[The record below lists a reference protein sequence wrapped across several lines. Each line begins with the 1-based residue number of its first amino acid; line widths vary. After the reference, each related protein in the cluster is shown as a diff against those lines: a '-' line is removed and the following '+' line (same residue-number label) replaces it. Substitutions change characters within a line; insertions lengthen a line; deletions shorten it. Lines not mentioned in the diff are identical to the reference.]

1 MTKMDLKNHSSDTC
15 EADEALSAARKAGT
29 ERTRRFR
36 NFCFFLLA
44 LSLLFVWPLLQLF
57 HLAVG
62 SELLSYIL
70 LIPLASGY
78 LIYIRRQQ
86 LPPESR
92 SAIAWAVL
100 FLAIG
105 SAALMVTFV
114 HPTAFL
120 AVGSNN
126 HLTLTIFVFV
136 CFVAAGGLLSLG
148 KEWMRNL
155 AFAFAFLVFLIPLP
169 DQVVD
174 WLETASQVASADAA
188 DMFFTISGTP
198 VLRDGMVFHLPG
210 MIIQVAQE
218 CSGIRSSL
226 VLFIT
231 SLLVAYL
238 FLKSPW
244 RRFVL
249 VALVIPLG
257 ILRNGFRIVVI
268 GLLCVHYGP
277 GMIDST
283 IHRKGGPA
291 FFVLSLIPL
300 FLLLWWLRR
309 GDSIKAGRERRSS
322 ANEPALPQSRGR
334 LLSERSANR
343 APL

>member
-1 MTKMDLKNHSSDTC
+1 MDLKSHCN
-15 EADEALSAARKAGT
+15 ENFQADEALKAVRDSARRRG
-29 ERTRRFR
+29 RRFR
-36 NFCFFLLA
+36 NFCFFLLV
-44 LSLLFVWPLLQLF
+44 LSSLFVWPLVQLF
-57 HLAVG
+57 HLALG

-70 LIPLASGY
+70 LIPLAFGY

-86 LPPESR
+86 LPPQSHR
-92 SAIAWAVL
+92 SIAWAVPL
-100 FLAIG
+100 LVTGAGALAFAFG
-105 SAALMVTFV
+105 YPTVSLALR
-114 HPTAFL
+114 
-120 AVGSNN
+120 SSN
-126 HLTLTIFVFV
+126 HLTLTIFAFV
-136 CFVAAGGLLSLG
+136 SFVAAGGLLFLG
-148 KEWMRNL
+148 REWMRSL
-155 AFAFAFLVFLIPLP
+155 AFAFAFLAFLIPLP
-169 DQVVD
+169 MQMID
-174 WLETASQVASADAA
+174 WLETASQIASTDAA

-231 SLLVAYL
+231 SLLAAYL
-238 FLKSPW
+238 FLENPW

-277 GMIDST
+277 EMINSA
-283 IHRKGGPA
+283 IHRKGGPV
-291 FFVLSLIPL
+291 FFVLSLMPL

-309 GDSIKAGRERRSS
+309 GDSLTGRRKRRPS
-322 ANEPALPQSRGR
+322 ANQSTLSRSMVAP
-334 LLSERSANR
+334 LSERPTNQTQ
-343 APL
+343 L